1 MKKKAIFSQ
10 LSRRKRRNLV
20 IDLKNKIRNEKM
32 EYGGK
37 FLSDVYFNS
46 IDEDTLSKSTRHW
59 VDVYFPSKKNP
70 SILWNATIIT
80 CLQDLEDKAKHQAFE
95 DARKGLTKEEYQ
107 DILNPETIP
116 ILDENGK
123 VFAHKQVFK
132 EQNKKEEFSGRTYY
146 EEIDFQ
152 KELNIK
158 SGVFDIYERYEIYKN
173 YAYGLG
179 LTIVVNEKTLD
190 QETVERAIEDFY
202 MHGEK
207 EWINDKSVDKKELVE
222 VYNEIFKKTN
232 CDYATMKSDN
242 IR

>member
-1 MKKKAIFSQ
+1 MKKKKVFSQ
-10 LSRRKRRNLV
+10 LSRRKRRSLV
-20 IDLKNKIRNEKM
+20 IGLKNKIRNEKT

-37 FLSDVYFNS
+37 FLSDVYFNT
-46 IDEDTLSKSTRHW
+46 IDKDALNKSTRHW
-59 VDVYFPSKKNP
+59 IDVYFPSKKDS

-80 CLQDLEDKAKHQAFE
+80 CLQDLDDKAKYQAFE

-152 KELNIK
+152 KEQNIK
-158 SGVFDIYERYEIYKN
+158 NGVFDIYERYEIYKD

-179 LTIVVNEKTLD
+179 LTIVVNERTLD
-190 QETVERAIEDFY
+190 QEIVERAIDDFY
-202 MHGEK
+202 KHGEK
-207 EWINDKSVDKKELVE
+207 EWINDNPVDKKELVE
-222 VYNEIFKKTN
+222 RYKEVFKKKN
-232 CDYATMKSDN
+232 CDIAAIKID
-242 IR
+242 